1 MASDEVE
8 INIADVMASAVH
20 DMKNS
25 ISTLIYSLD
34 EIMVSCKESDCE
46 SYNAAPQL
54 KYEAKRLTGNLV
66 QMLTLYKMQNSQY
79 LFNISYN
86 SVLDFI
92 EENMLYHKSILD
104 FRGIDIEIECPED
117 LFCFFDRELVSG
129 VINNVINNLFKY
141 TKDKIKV
148 RAQSRDGYIVIN
160 IDDNGN
166 GYPDFLLSADTPI
179 NESICFETGSTGLGL
194 YFASIIAEMHENDG
208 KKGFISVNNH
218 GEYGSG
224 RFEIFLP

>member
-1 MASDEVE
+1 MATDKME
-8 INIADVMASAVH
+8 INISDVMAAAVH

-34 EIMVSCKESDCE
+34 EIMAVCRDSGCK
-46 SYNAAPQL
+46 SYNSAPHL
-54 KYEAKRLTGNLV
+54 KYEAKRLTNNLV

-79 LFNISYN
+79 LFNLSYN

-92 EENMLYHKSILD
+92 EENILYHKSILD
-104 FRGIDIEIECPED
+104 FRGINIEIECPDD

-148 RAQSRDGYIVIN
+148 RAQSKNGYVVIN
-160 IDDNGN
+160 IDDNGG
-166 GYPDFLLSADTPI
+166 GYPDFLITADKPV

-194 YFASIIAEMHENDG
+194 YFASIIAAMHENNG
-208 KKGFISVNNH
+208 KKGFISVNNN